1 MENSYDDYLNSS
13 KELFKQL
20 FGDELF
26 NKLENTP
33 LKSIDYKGLD
43 ISCVEITA
51 VFPNIKERFS
61 KNGIGYFDDG
71 RTTLLNLYIQ
81 SIFHLGYNQ
90 SYQQNKERNLNMEAH
105 SKFLMECIKDL
116 KKELKKLNGKNKK

>member
-1 MENSYDDYLNSS
+1 MENTYDDYLNSS

-43 ISCVEITA
+43 ITTVEITA
-51 VFPNIKERFS
+51 CFPNIKERFS

-90 SYQQNKERNLNMEAH
+90 SYNRNKESNANILSNNE
-105 SKFLMECIKDL
+105 FLRGYIEDLEKEIKDL
-116 KKELKKLNGKNKK
+116 KKELKK